1 MLLVAVGGLS
11 ADIVP
16 RTLLGGNMATS
27 QRLSRGFHR
36 LALFLAAISFL
47 VGGHWSLNAARQC
60 IWQLSNHSSLLDF
73 SEDMQL
79 NESLS
84 PLDLNRMVCFV
95 PGQTNTGGEAA
106 EAVEVCF
113 GRRATIG
120 QLCPFG

>member
-1 MLLVAVGGLS
+1 MLLVAV
-11 ADIVP
+11 
-16 RTLLGGNMATS
+16 
-27 QRLSRGFHR
+27 
-36 LALFLAAISFL
+36 AAISFL

-60 IWQLSNHSSLLDF
+60 IWQLSNPSSLLDF

-113 GRRATIG
+113 GRRATISEEMRI
-120 QLCPFG
+120 LEEKARR